1 MMLKKADIAAMTI
14 VILTFLIG
22 FYFYPQ
28 LPENYASHWN
38 FSGEVDGYLPKSFG
52 LFLVPVVMGFLVTIL
67 TVVPRFDPFP
77 DNVRSFRSYY
87 DGFIILI
94 CLFFLAIDLQSIFWN
109 LGFKV
114 SPNATFPI
122 LFGVLWFYL
131 GILLEKTKRNGF
143 CGIRTPWTMRS
154 DTVWNKTHRIGG
166 KLFKL
171 AGLIA
176 FLGILFQPISLIFVL
191 IPVCGIVVYTLFY
204 SHREYQREHQ
214 NGL

>member
-1 MMLKKADIAAMTI
+1 MLRKSEIGAIAI
-14 VILTFLIG
+14 VLFTFLIG
-22 FYFYPQ
+22 LYFYPQ
-28 LPENYASHWN
+28 LPEKYASHWN
-38 FSGEVDGYLPKSFG
+38 ISGEIDGYLPKFLG
-52 LFLVPVVMGFLVTIL
+52 VFLVPLVMGVLVTIL
-67 TVVPRFDPFP
+67 NIVPHFDPFP
-77 DNVRSFRSYY
+77 DNVRSFRNYY
-87 DGFIILI
+87 DGLIILI

-114 SPNATFPI
+114 TPNATFPI

-176 FLGILFQPISLIFVL
+176 LLGILFQPISLIFIL
-191 IPVCGIVVYTLFY
+191 IPVFGIVVYTLLY
-204 SHREYQREHQ
+204 SYQEYKRENQ
-214 NGL
+214 NRL

>member
-1 MMLKKADIAAMTI
+1 MMLRKAEIAAIGI
-14 VILTFLIG
+14 VLFTFLIS

-38 FSGEVDGYLPKSFG
+38 FVGEIDGYLPKVWG
-52 LFLVPVVMGFLVTIL
+52 IFLIPAVMGVLVVIL
-67 TVVPRFDPFP
+67 SIVPRFDPFP
-77 DNVRSFRSYY
+77 ENVRSFKSYY

-94 CLFFLAIDLQSIFWN
+94 CLFLLAIDLQSIFWN
-109 LGFKV
+109 LGFQV

-122 LFGVLWFYL
+122 LFGILWFYL

-166 KLFKL
+166 KLFKW
-171 AGLIA
+171 AGLMA
-176 FLGILFQPISLIFVL
+176 LLGILFQPISLIFVL
-191 IPVCGIVVYTLFY
+191 IPVLGIVVYTLFY
-204 SHREYQREHQ
+204 SYREYKRE
-214 NGL
+214 N